1 VLAGKY
7 RGANM
12 KEAIQA
18 MEGGVKE
25 LNTLL
30 RGKGLVAPEEYDTS
44 GEIFQKLGK
53 EPTEALLELGKNL
66 GMTQKQVEGVAP
78 ELVEM
83 MEDIATDNQ
92 VRMLASDWE
101 LEPGSPEFN
110 ERKGK
115 VERWVNEAI
124 GEGRFS
130 ADEVF
135 GESGWARTSGGIQAL
150 EILMSKK
157 DEQGFWTGG
166 SNAETKQPRHSS
178 STLRAR
184 TMTPSTRT
192 MNGSRLKLTRL
203 TGVSPAVRIRC
214 CNGHS
219 RRHSR
224 VRGSC
229 PRAGD

>member
-157 DEQGFWTGG
+157 DEAGFWTGG
-166 SNAETKQPRHSS
+166 TNVETGMALQTAKAFVVDTTSAYHDTQHPDHERIKAEVDAAYRRQPGG
-178 STLRAR
+178 TDQVL
-184 TMTPSTRT
+184 
-192 MNGSRLKLTRL
+192 
-203 TGVSPAVRIRC
+203 
-214 CNGHS
+214 
-219 RRHSR
+219 
-224 VRGSC
+224 
-229 PRAGD
+229 